1 MRTSKGTE
9 QTAQSAADKAQQL
22 LDRLDGRQLVVFLDY
37 DGTLSPIAPRPE
49 LAVLPD
55 ATRQVLGDLAERWT
69 TAIISGRALADA
81 RELVGLDNIIYA
93 GNHGLEIEGPAA
105 SGISRNLADDYRDD
119 VSSACEHIERVLN
132 DVPGVLVE
140 NKVFSLSVHYRLVA
154 DEDVTRVTDAVTST
168 LEACPRLVRH
178 DGKKVYE
185 LRPAIDW
192 NKGRAVTW
200 LHEILQERGG
210 DAYPAYVGDD
220 VTDEDAFRALAG
232 VGVGI
237 LVSDTERPTAATWR
251 LRDTDEVREFL
262 ARLAEDPKR

>member
-1 MRTSKGTE
+1 MPAPTETE
-9 QTAQSAADKAQQL
+9 QTGRSAAEKAEQL
-22 LDRLDGRQLVVFLDY
+22 LDRLDGRPLVVFLDY

-55 ATRQVLGDLAERWT
+55 ATRQVLGQLAARWT
-69 TAIISGRALADA
+69 TAIISGRGLADA
-81 RELVGLDNIIYA
+81 RKLVGLDSIIYA
-93 GNHGLEIEGPAA
+93 GNHGLEIEGPPA
-105 SGISRNLADDYRDD
+105 SGISRNLADDYRED
-119 VSSACEHIERVLN
+119 VTRACEQIEHALG
-132 DVPGVLVE
+132 DVPGTLVE

-154 DEDVTRVTDAVTST
+154 DEDVPRVAAAVDEA
-168 LEACPRLVRH
+168 LETNPRLARH

-192 NKGRAVTW
+192 DKGRAVTW

-232 VGVGI
+232 IGVGV

-251 LRDTDEVREFL
+251 LNDTDEVREFL

>member
-1 MRTSKGTE
+1 MRTSTGTE
-9 QTAQSAADKAQQL
+9 LAEQSAAAKAEQL
-22 LDRLDGRQLVVFLDY
+22 LDQLDGRQLVVFLDY

-55 ATRQVLGDLAERWT
+55 ATRRVLGKLAERWT

-81 RELVGLDNIIYA
+81 RELVGLDNVIYA
-93 GNHGLEIEGPAA
+93 GNHGLEIEGPAT

-119 VSSACEHIERVLN
+119 VARACAQIERALGS
-132 DVPGVLVE
+132 VPGSLVE
-140 NKVFSLSVHYRLVA
+140 NKVYSLSVHYRLVA
-154 DEDVTRVTDAVTST
+154 DADVARVTEAVTNA

-232 VGVGI
+232 IGVGI
-237 LVSDTERPTAATWR
+237 LVNDTERPTAATWR
-251 LRDTDEVREFL
+251 LDDTEEVREFL